1 MEEANPNPLNN
12 LTPKPTKAVT
22 PPAGGGASA
31 SPIAASATARKR
43 RKTGTPESVYFYDSK
58 YAKIRTT
65 LRELRPVFIEILKTP
80 DYRSSRHALEV
91 CKGMRQMMELCKQLR
106 TETCMLGKNKR
117 SDCTPAA
124 GESVDNQS
132 NKRQKEETSQETF
145 LVGGSPIGWNFIW
158 FFKRET
164 KSTATL

>member
-91 CKGMRQMMELCKQLR
+91 CKGLQ
-106 TETCMLGKNKR
+106 
-117 SDCTPAA
+117 CT
-124 GESVDNQS
+124 
-132 NKRQKEETSQETF
+132 
-145 LVGGSPIGWNFIW
+145 
-158 FFKRET
+158 
-164 KSTATL
+164 